1 MDLFELVHQTIW
13 LQSPAATKTGI
24 EMQGQSDG
32 RIDDRGAEEGC
43 EWSTTSNQLLDNRH
57 TGDPA
62 MGVNEFQMPHALL
75 MVSNEQRL
83 HSLTTT
89 LDQGPLV
96 GVLCII
102 VNRSLVPS

>member
-1 MDLFELVHQTIW
+1 
-13 LQSPAATKTGI
+13 
-24 EMQGQSDG
+24 
-32 RIDDRGAEEGC
+32 
-43 EWSTTSNQLLDNRH
+43 
-57 TGDPA
+57 

-96 GVLCII
+96 GVFASSSTVVWFLHNHAATESTWP
-102 VNRSLVPS
+102 VLQGLGKAA

>member
-1 MDLFELVHQTIW
+1 MPKKGF
-13 LQSPAATKTGI
+13 SPLLSHVKNYI
-24 EMQGQSDG
+24 
-32 RIDDRGAEEGC
+32 
-43 EWSTTSNQLLDNRH
+43 SNQLLDNRH